1 MMVTGAIGLAIVI
14 LGVVLALLLKR
25 QLREKYAIIWL
36 VIGLAV
42 LLLGIFPQAL
52 LFITASLGFQVPAN
66 LLFTLAIF
74 LLLAVSLHLSWEL
87 SQGEEE
93 IRRLA
98 EEAAIGRLERETHAR
113 RIAELEHAIDELRT
127 QGRRQ
132 SD

>member
-14 LGVVLALLLKR
+14 LGVVLTLLLKR

-52 LFITASLGFQVPAN
+52 LFFTATLGFQVPAN

-87 SQGEEE
+87 SQDEEE

-98 EEAAIGRLERETHAR
+98 EEAAIGRLERETHGK
-113 RIAELEHAIDELRT
+113 RIAELESALEELRSRD
-127 QGRRQ
+127 RRQ
-132 SD
+132 ND

>member
-52 LFITASLGFQVPAN
+52 LFITATLGFQVPAN

-87 SQGEEE
+87 SQ
-93 IRRLA
+93 
-98 EEAAIGRLERETHAR
+98 
-113 RIAELEHAIDELRT
+113 
-127 QGRRQ
+127 
-132 SD
+132 

>member
-52 LFITASLGFQVPAN
+52 TFLTGALGFQVPAN

-74 LLLAVSLHLSWEL
+74 LLLAVALHLSWEL
-87 SQGEEE
+87 SRAEEE

-98 EEAAIGRLERETHAR
+98 EEAALGRMEQESQAARIARLENALRAPTSRDAD
-113 RIAELEHAIDELRT
+113 AE
-127 QGRRQ
+127 G
-132 SD
+132 

>member
-1 MMVTGAIGLAIVI
+1 MMVTGAIGLAVVI

-87 SQGEEE
+87 SQAEEE

-98 EEAAIGRLERETHAR
+98 EEAAIGRLEREAHAK
-113 RIAELEHAIDELRT
+113 RIAELEHAVDELRARD
-127 QGRRQ
+127 RRQ

>member
-1 MMVTGAIGLAIVI
+1 MMVTGAIGLAVVI

-98 EEAAIGRLERETHAR
+98 EEAAIGRLEREKHAR
-113 RIAELEHAIDELRT
+113 RIAELEHAIDELRADD
-127 QGRRQ
+127 RRQ
-132 SD
+132 ND

>member
-1 MMVTGAIGLAIVI
+1 MIVAGAIGLAVVI
-14 LGVVLALLLKR
+14 LGVVLTLLLKR

-52 LFITASLGFQVPAN
+52 TFLTASLGFQVPAN

-74 LLLAVSLHLSWEL
+74 LLLAATLHLSWEL
-87 SQGEEE
+87 SQAEEE

-98 EEAAIGRLERETHAR
+98 EEAAIARLDIEGHETRIADLERTLEDLRLRA
-113 RIAELEHAIDELRT
+113 AEKD
-127 QGRRQ
+127 
-132 SD
+132 S

>member
-1 MMVTGAIGLAIVI
+1 MMVTGAIGLAIVL
-14 LGVVLALLLKR
+14 LGVVLTLLLKR

-52 LFITASLGFQVPAN
+52 LAITAALGFQVPAN

-87 SQGEEE
+87 SQAEEE

-98 EEAAIGRLERETHAR
+98 EEAAIGRLERETQAR
-113 RIAELEHAIDELRT
+113 RMDELEEALEELRSRDGH
-127 QGRRQ
+127 QR
-132 SD
+132 S